1 MSTIISSVFS
11 ISSAHR
17 LLLHKGLCHNL
28 HGHNWEIRVDIHG
41 DPDRETGM
49 VIDFHLLK
57 EVVKNYLRPFDHT
70 TILNIADHELIQVLL
85 DSNFPYVLINGEPTC
100 ENLAKQF
107 FWELRDLIKAA
118 SPLVDIKRITIEET
132 KGNFAT
138 YERP

>member
-1 MSTIISSVFS
+1 MATIISSVFS

-17 LLLHKGLCHNL
+17 LLHHEGLCHNL
-28 HGHNWEIRVDIHG
+28 HGHNWEVRVDIYG
-41 DPDRETGM
+41 DPDRDTGM

-70 TILNIADHELIQVLL
+70 TILNTADEDTIRMLQVAG
-85 DSNFPYVLINGEPTC
+85 FPFIIVHGEPTC

-118 SPLVDIKRITIEET
+118 NPLVDIKRITIEET
-132 KGNFAT
+132 KGNFAV